1 MAESAPTAAAARA
14 QLSTQN
20 NPRTYATQSASLGV
34 GRGLT
39 LLLCTSIASGLPL
52 LKCGENKELL
62 LLVVSHI
69 NLRAVVA
76 SRIPLNTTTATWRKS
91 IRSYFGC
98 QVGSAIVGAAMA
110 ARSHSR
116 TASVKQR

>member
-20 NPRTYATQSASLGV
+20 NHRSYATQSASLGV

-39 LLLCTSIASGLPL
+39 LLCTSIASGLPL

-76 SRIPLNTTTATWRKS
+76 SRIPLSTTTATWRKS

-98 QVGSAIVGAAMA
+98 QVGSAIVGAAIGA
-110 ARSHSR
+110 A
-116 TASVKQR
+116 